1 MKTSIKSRISFRFL
15 LRLRKNK
22 SKRGDERNRGREK
35 EKERERK
42 KLTSWREG
50 GGRKRKRKL
59 LSVPGGVRSSLFLF
73 PFHPRK
79 TNSRDFNDTRMIYA
93 AATLKHVEEE
103 NEIFFSFLNPMW
115 MWKAEETDRG
125 DWRKITLVDW
135 NEAEMSGEGGVEK
148 LRIPACESWN
158 QPRMYFSVNSRLF
171 KCVARTAQS
180 RGFVFYR
187 KGRISV
193 LPYISVH
200 LGGTNLSN
208 KVFN

>member
-50 GGRKRKRKL
+50 GGRKRKL

-125 DWRKITLVDW
+125 DWRKITLVD
-135 NEAEMSGEGGVEK
+135 
-148 LRIPACESWN
+148 
-158 QPRMYFSVNSRLF
+158 
-171 KCVARTAQS
+171 
-180 RGFVFYR
+180 
-187 KGRISV
+187 
-193 LPYISVH
+193 
-200 LGGTNLSN
+200 
-208 KVFN
+208 

>member
-1 MKTSIKSRISFRFL
+1 MKTSIKSRISFL

-50 GGRKRKRKL
+50 GGRKRKL

-125 DWRKITLVDW
+125 DWRKITLVD
-135 NEAEMSGEGGVEK
+135 
-148 LRIPACESWN
+148 
-158 QPRMYFSVNSRLF
+158 
-171 KCVARTAQS
+171 
-180 RGFVFYR
+180 
-187 KGRISV
+187 
-193 LPYISVH
+193 
-200 LGGTNLSN
+200 
-208 KVFN
+208 